1 MNDLMNDFLSK
12 KEQKWQNF
20 EAKYGKDLCDALKE
34 WHELYTDEV
43 VVWLAGLYD
52 AKIGGWY
59 YSESARDNDTVEYRE
74 KTYKLLPD
82 VESTNQALCFLESA
96 GLVDDFGGRYAK
108 ALPEWMKKDIGAW
121 VQGLQNEDGFYYH
134 PQWGKEATTVHRRA
148 RDLAWSRSIL
158 KNLGVEPK
166 YASILDKKKSE
177 SQNNTPEIP
186 KHLSSPEKFDEYL
199 RGLNFGEHSYGV
211 GNALVSQ
218 APQIKAVGL
227 MDQLIAFLNEKQH
240 PENGYWHDT
249 PGYTAVNGLLK
260 ISGCYNIAERPFPNA
275 TVAARS
281 AIEAITSEEEFF
293 IVCDVYNTWFT
304 VDNLA
309 QNLRDFG
316 GEEGKKQADKMISEL
331 YSVAADGMRASAR
344 KLARFK
350 KPGCSFSF
358 LRDYSSEVSQSR
370 PVALYQAREGD
381 VNATLIAVSGTI
393 EKCMDALG
401 VSYEDR
407 VPIFG
412 RPHFERFMEIVT
424 EAKRKAEEEK

>member
-1 MNDLMNDFLSK
+1 MNDLMNEFLAK

-20 EAKYGKDLCDALKE
+20 ERKYGKALCDALKA

-43 VVWLAGLYD
+43 VEWLAGLYD
-52 AKIGGWY
+52 ARIGGWY

-74 KTYKLLPD
+74 KTYELLPD
-82 VESTNQALCFLESA
+82 VESTNQALNFLQSA
-96 GLVDDFGGRYAK
+96 GMVDDFDASYPK
-108 ALPEWMKKDIGAW
+108 ALPEWMKKDIGSW
-121 VQGLQNEDGFYYH
+121 VYNLQDEDGFYYH
-134 PQWGKEATTVHRRA
+134 PQWGKAVPPHRRG

-158 KNLGVEPK
+158 RCLGIQPK
-166 YASILDKKKSE
+166 YASIIDKKKSDT
-177 SQNNTPEIP
+177 QTNTPAGPE
-186 KHLSSPEKFDEYL
+186 HLSSPEKFAEYL
-199 RGLNFGEHSYGV
+199 SGLNFGEHSYGV
-211 GNALVSQ
+211 GNQIVAQS
-218 APQIKAVGL
+218 AQIKALGL

-240 PENGYWHDT
+240 PETGYWHDT

-260 ISGCYNIAERPFPNA
+260 ISGCYNDAGVPFPNA
-275 TVAARS
+275 TVAAKS
-281 AIEAITSEEEFF
+281 AIEAITSEEEFS

-309 QNLRDFG
+309 QNLRNYG
-316 GEEGKKQADKMISEL
+316 GDEGKAQADKMIADL
-331 YSVAADGMRASAR
+331 TSVAAEGMRASAR

-358 LRDYSSEVSQSR
+358 LRDYSSEVSQSM
-370 PVALYQAREGD
+370 PVALYHSAEGD
-381 VNATLIAVSGTI
+381 VNATLIAVSGTL

-401 VSYEDR
+401 IPAEDR

-424 EAKRKAEEEK
+424 EAKRKAENEK